1 MATSRLSQ
9 ILQQEYKTKGIVG
22 GAVSALGKR
31 TKEKIDVRNAL
42 FSGDGLGSTIGTKV
56 FGKGYSATRKSST
69 SPSSSSPSLEGLSN
83 ATLEDINT
91 NSKITAKNTMS
102 MPMMAR
108 DMNLMKLNIF
118 RMVKLLGGQANV
130 NKTDIFFSNA
140 KKREEE
146 YERQF
151 GKKPEQL
158 KSDGTK
164 KDDGGGFL
172 STILGFFKGG
182 IGNIIETL
190 IGALIKGGLVAG
202 LLVGIGKYFSDPE
215 FREKVNGMA
224 LKLFETIDS
233 VLKTIFGEDYK
244 QDLAVGAAV
253 VAGVVVTLGAALIGL
268 QAAIIAATAAIGRAV
283 LGGGV
288 PGAGLPDTPDS
299 DKNKGKTDKKGRRIP
314 QRYPKGTVIDGKNVG
329 GQFKKAAPPSS
340 GKFGGRAAG
349 VLGGLMV
356 LEAATGGG
364 LSSIINYDDDRVW
377 AISSD
382 FEQTPFFNDVTDEEM
397 GQFLEFLE
405 KKELSKASN
414 YYQGLGA
421 KYGYTLQNKPGV
433 MGYVTG
439 KEWVKSPKPAAV
451 PSSSSANS
459 LSPANS
465 SENAITPK
473 NTPNRVSNTSIG
485 SEMNLNPSQ
494 KKIADLIYN
503 KFISAG
509 FSEVQAQA
517 AVANAYA
524 ESRLNPKAKNVNDK
538 EASYGLFQMNTKGG
552 MGSGHDP
559 EKLMDENYNIDLMI
573 KNAQQKAGDRFRNA
587 KTLELATEYFAR
599 DLEKP
604 ANIETAVITRKTLA
618 AALTGNKVDGTS
630 STMMASAG
638 GDSAR
643 SQFAGAQADVRKI
656 DNVLA
661 AIDKPLF
668 SSDDLA
674 AFAAALR
681 APAMQN
687 GGGGLTQVA
696 SVSKATPYERDFY
709 EGVLRTVA
717 L

>member
-1 MATSRLSQ
+1 MASRLAQ
-9 ILQQEYKTKGIVG
+9 ILEQEYRTKGIVG

-31 TKEKIDVRNAL
+31 TKEKIDIRNAL
-42 FSGDGLGSTIGTKV
+42 FSGNGLGSTIGTKI
-56 FGKGYSATRKSST
+56 FGKGYSATRKTSYSS
-69 SPSSSSPSLEGLSN
+69 PSSPSLDGISN

-91 NSKITAKNTMS
+91 NSKITAKNTLAI
-102 MPMMAR
+102 PMMAR
-108 DMNLMKLNIF
+108 DMNLVKLNIF
-118 RMVKLLGGQANV
+118 KMVKLLGGQSNV
-130 NKTDIFFSNA
+130 NKTDMFFTSA

-151 GKKPEQL
+151 GKKPQQL
-158 KSDGTK
+158 KADGTK
-164 KDDGGGFL
+164 KESGDGGFL
-172 STILGFFKGG
+172 SSILGFFKGG

-190 IGALIKGGLVAG
+190 ISALIKGGLIAGFLVA
-202 LLVGIGKYFSDPE
+202 LGKYFSDPE
-215 FREKVNGMA
+215 FRKSVNEMA
-224 LKLFETIDS
+224 FKLFETIDS
-233 VLKTIFGEDYK
+233 VLKTIFGDDYK
-244 QDLAVGAAV
+244 ENLAIGAAV
-253 VAGVVVTLGAALIGL
+253 VSGVVVTLGAALLGL
-268 QAAIIAATAAIGRAV
+268 QAAIIAATAAIGKAV

-314 QRYPKGTVIDGKNVG
+314 QRDPKTGR
-329 GQFKKAAPPSS
+329 FMKAAPPSS

-382 FEQTPFFNDVTDEEM
+382 FEKTPYFDNITDDEM

-405 KKELSKASN
+405 KKKYDEASN
-414 YYQGLGA
+414 YYKSLGP
-421 KYGYTLQNKPGV
+421 KYGYIQKNKGGV
-433 MGYVTG
+433 SGFFGAT
-439 KEWVKSPKPAAV
+439 EWVKSPTPAAV
-451 PSSSSANS
+451 PSSSAANN

-465 SENAITPK
+465 SENTTTIKTTPS
-473 NTPNRVSNTSIG
+473 RVSDTSGG

-509 FSEVQAQA
+509 FSEIQAQA

-573 KNAQQKAGDRFRNA
+573 KNAKQKAGDRFRNA

-618 AALTGNKVDGTS
+618 AALTGD
-630 STMMASAG
+630 STG
-638 GDSAR
+638 SAR
-643 SQFAGAQADVRKI
+643 TQLASSQADIRKMDNAMAGA
-656 DNVLA
+656 
-661 AIDKPLF
+661 DKPLF
-668 SSDDLA
+668 SPDDLA
-674 AFAAALR
+674 ALASI
-681 APAMQN
+681 MGSQTMIN
-687 GGGGLTQVA
+687 GGGGLKEVITA
-696 SVSKATPYERDFY
+696 SKSTPYEKEFY
-709 EGVLRTVA
+709 SNMVNKIA